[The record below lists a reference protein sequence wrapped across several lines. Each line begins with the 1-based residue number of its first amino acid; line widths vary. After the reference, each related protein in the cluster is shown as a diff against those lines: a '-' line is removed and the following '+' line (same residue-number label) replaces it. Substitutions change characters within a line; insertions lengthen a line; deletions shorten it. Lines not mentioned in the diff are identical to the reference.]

1 MSKAT
6 LPLFYI
12 PHGAGPCFFMDWTWG
27 GEDTWEALGLWLQ
40 QIAGELESKPTSVL
54 LISAHWEADNFT
66 VSGSSDP
73 TLLFDYS
80 GFPAHTYQL
89 QYAAPGNPSLA
100 RTVHEMLLKNRIFS
114 CIDAERGLDHG
125 AFVPLKLV
133 FPDADI
139 PVVQLSLKRSLDAAE
154 HLAVGRALAPLR
166 SQGVLIIGS
175 GSSYHN
181 LALVP
186 GKARVESESFDHW
199 LTTTLMLTDPAKRHQ
214 RLLGWQQAPCA
225 LEAHPRAEHLLP
237 LMVVVGAAGSA
248 PGKRTFSQVV
258 LGARLSGYRFG

>member
-1 MSKAT
+1 
-6 LPLFYI
+6 
-12 PHGAGPCFFMDWTWG
+12 
-27 GEDTWEALGLWLQ
+27 LGRWLQ

-54 LISAHWEADNFT
+54 LISAHWEADSFT

-73 TLLFDYS
+73 ALLFDYS

-89 QYAAPGNPSLA
+89 QYAAPGNPALA
-100 RTVHEMLLKNRIFS
+100 RTVQEMLLSNGIS
-114 CIDAERGLDHG
+114 CCMDAERGLDHG

-166 SQGVLIIGS
+166 TQGVLIIGS

-181 LALVP
+181 LALAP
-186 GKARVESESFDHW
+186 GPARVESERFDHW
-199 LTTTLMLTDPAKRHQ
+199 LTTTLKLTDPVERHQ
-214 RLLGWQQAPCA
+214 RLLAWEQAPCA

-237 LMVVVGAAGSA
+237 LMVVTGAAEGA
-248 PGKRTFSQVV
+248 PGKQAFSQVV
-258 LGARLSGYRFG
+258 LGARISGYRFG

>member
-1 MSKAT
+1 MSKT
-6 LPLFYI
+6 TMPLFYI
-12 PHGAGPCFFMDWTWG
+12 PHVAGPCFFMDWTWG
-27 GEDTWEALGLWLQ
+27 GAHTWDALGRWLQ

-54 LISAHWEADNFT
+54 LISAHWEADEFT
-66 VSGSSDP
+66 VSGSNDP
-73 TLLFDYS
+73 KLIFDYT
-80 GFPAHTYQL
+80 GFPEHTYQL
-89 QYAAPGNPSLA
+89 QYAAPGNPALA
-100 RTVHEMLLKNRIFS
+100 RTVHEMLLSRGIS
-114 CIDAERGLDHG
+114 ARIDAERGLNHG

-139 PVVQLSLKRSLDAAE
+139 PVVQLSLKRTLSAAE

-186 GKARVESESFDHW
+186 GKARVESESFDDW
-199 LTTTLMLTDPAKRHQ
+199 LTTTLALADSEARNQ
-214 RLLGWQQAPCA
+214 NLLEWEMAPCA
-225 LEAHPRAEHLLP
+225 LDAHPRAEHLLP
-237 LMVVVGAAGSA
+237 LMVVAGAAEGA
-248 PGKRTFSQVV
+248 PGSRTFSQVV

>member
-27 GEDTWEALGLWLQ
+27 GADTWEALGQWLQ
-40 QIAGELESKPTSVL
+40 QISSEIERKPTSIL
-54 LISAHWEADNFT
+54 LISAHWEADDFT

-73 TLLFDYS
+73 TLLFDYN

-100 RTVHEMLLKNRIFS
+100 QTVQKMLLDNGIS
-114 CIDAERGLDHG
+114 CCMDAERGLDHG
-125 AFVPLKLV
+125 AFVPLKLA
-133 FPDADI
+133 FPDTDI
-139 PVVQLSLKRSLDAAE
+139 PVVQLSLRCTLDAAE

-181 LALVP
+181 LARVP
-186 GKARVESESFDHW
+186 GKARVESENFDLW
-199 LTTTLMLTDPAKRHQ
+199 LTTTLMLTDPVERHR
-214 RLLGWQQAPCA
+214 RLLAWQQAPCA
-225 LEAHPRAEHLLP
+225 LEAHPCAEHLLP
-237 LMVVVGAAGSA
+237 LMVVAGAAGGA

-258 LGARLSGYRFG
+258 LGARISGYRFG